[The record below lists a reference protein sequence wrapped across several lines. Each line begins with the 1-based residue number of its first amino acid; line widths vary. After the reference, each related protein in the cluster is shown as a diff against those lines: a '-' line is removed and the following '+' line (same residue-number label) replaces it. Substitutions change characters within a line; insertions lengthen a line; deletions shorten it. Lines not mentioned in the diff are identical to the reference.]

1 MLQCDSTGSIP
12 IRACSCLWK
21 LTSNGI
27 NIIKNE
33 LAGLRKEARAGW
45 EWCLERGLVV
55 VRKLTD
61 EPSGIGL
68 GEAFLPFGI
77 RMVRGF
83 CWVFWYGGWFFNRCG
98 SHSVLLVLLPWVSR
112 TVGGLVPPVK
122 FRVSVIP
129 RVPITACE
137 LGWKCRI
144 STRSHAKRVSVSHM
158 VLLVL
163 AWSTSCIVSGETFI
177 NTRV

>member
-1 MLQCDSTGSIP
+1 MSWPAHAKKRGP
-12 IRACSCLWK
+12 
-21 LTSNGI
+21 
-27 NIIKNE
+27 
-33 LAGLRKEARAGW
+33 AGLGALK
-45 EWCLERGLVV
+45 GLVV

-68 GEAFLPFGI
+68 GEAFWPFGI
-77 RMVRGF
+77 RFF
-83 CWVFWYGGWFFNRCG
+83 CGSGWVFGRGGWFNFRFGCN
-98 SHSVLLVLLPWVSR
+98 HSVLLVLFSGASG

-129 RVPITACE
+129 RVPTTACE

-144 STRSHAKRVSVSHM
+144 CTRSHAKRVNVSHM